1 MDEQTRRWVAML
13 EAEFAEPDGF
23 LWKVRY
29 GDFDAEQGERFVG
42 LLSQIKP
49 PKDGPLERRLVS
61 IVWFLPLL
69 VMWQKDRIT
78 ASGGDP
84 QKYDGLIGRVTDA
97 VIAILGVP

>member
-13 EAEFAEPDGF
+13 EAEFDEPDGF
-23 LWKVRY
+23 LWNVRY
-29 GDFDAEQGERFVG
+29 GNFDADQGKRFVD

-69 VMWQKDRIT
+69 VMWQKERV
-78 ASGGDP
+78 AERGGDP
-84 QKYDGLIGRVTDA
+84 QKYQRLIESVTNT